1 MNTRS
6 NLSVDSQ
13 HAMVGLAVAGR
24 GVCIAPRDYLVPLI
38 QSGRVIEIKTTPN
51 LPKMNYCVVRYP
63 SAHEALFSKVATNIQ
78 QASGFKAPYLT

>member
-1 MNTRS
+1 
-6 NLSVDSQ
+6 
-13 HAMVGLAVAGR
+13 MVGLAVAGR

-38 QSGRVIEIKTTPN
+38 QSGLVIEIKTTPN

-63 SAHEALFSKVATNIQ
+63 SAHEALFSKVATDIQ